1 MKKKNLVAVAFVTAV
16 LGIMLGEVSE
26 GREEQKRIEDIK
38 NQIAKEAD
46 EYLSQLIVQERYIT
60 ATRIV
65 WVYGCAD
72 KS

>member
-1 MKKKNLVAVAFVTAV
+1 
-16 LGIMLGEVSE
+16 MLGEVSE